1 MFRSQALGHGSAGRG
16 KLAACTLRALPGTP
30 AVTPGR
36 GEGGRAELRGPGSAC
51 AQGTDQGQQKHPGG
65 VTSGSSLCSPA
76 AGKGRFPVGSAQAA
90 PVPAGGGGTGCLQ
103 GGLSCRSFRDLM

>member
-1 MFRSQALGHGSAGRG
+1 MFRSQALGHGNAGRG

-36 GEGGRAELRGPGSAC
+36 GEDGLAS
-51 AQGTDQGQQKHPGG
+51 GTDPGQQKNPSD
-65 VTSGSSLCSPA
+65 VTSVNSLCNSA

-90 PVPAGGGGTGCLQ
+90 LVPASSGEGRVVCRVVCPA
-103 GGLSCRSFRDLM
+103 GLLDI